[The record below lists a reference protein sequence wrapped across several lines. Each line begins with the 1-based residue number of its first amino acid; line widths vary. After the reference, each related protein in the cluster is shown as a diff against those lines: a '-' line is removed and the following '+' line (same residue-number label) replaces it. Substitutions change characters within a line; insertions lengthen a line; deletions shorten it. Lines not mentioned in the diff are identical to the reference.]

1 MSTCKNCNT
10 VTRGNKTYCSNS
22 CKQKAYRMRRNVMPK
37 TIPPVIDENAPTEFE
52 YAIVIGIIEQKHY
65 LYSKPSYLEYA
76 FVRHYHPELQKIT
89 PFVDQLV
96 LIKRELNKS
105 YLESPYKTAFKR
117 FLDSK
122 LYRH

>member
-1 MSTCKNCNT
+1 
-10 VTRGNKTYCSNS
+10 
-22 CKQKAYRMRRNVMPK
+22 MRRNVMPK
-37 TIPPVIDENAPTEFE
+37 PIPPVIDENAPTEFE

-76 FVRHYHPELQKIT
+76 FVRHFHPYIKKLT
-89 PFVDQLV
+89 PFIEQLL
-96 LIKRELNKS
+96 LIKKELDKS

-122 LYRH
+122 LQRHY